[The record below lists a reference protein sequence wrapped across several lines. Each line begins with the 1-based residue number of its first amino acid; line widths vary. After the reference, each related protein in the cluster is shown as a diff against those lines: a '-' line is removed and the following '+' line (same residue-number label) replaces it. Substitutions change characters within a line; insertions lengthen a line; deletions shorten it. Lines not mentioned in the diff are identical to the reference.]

1 MLLAVVVVGP
11 VAGFVMGLVGY
22 RRSTR
27 LQQRMLS
34 LEIEVDALRAA
45 IKHPAT
51 PAPAAQPTATP
62 IHLATTP
69 AIDDPVAR
77 LAPELTP
84 REPHPERVEPEPT
97 PEALESS
104 PPSTEPDRTP
114 LPPAP
119 AAPSVAAPPMAA
131 PPAPSPRRPITPERL
146 AVWVGSALGG
156 FLVLLA
162 SLFALSV
169 AIERGWMGPAVRVLL
184 GLVAGTTLWLG
195 GARLRTH
202 AYTWLPS
209 ATSGA
214 AMGVLFGTLYAASG
228 LYHLISQAV
237 AFGLMAAV
245 AAVALATA
253 VRHRDRFMAWLGLVG
268 GLMVPVLVSTG
279 HNRPLALFSYLVV
292 LSVGALVAARRRDW
306 PDLVLGAGVGV
317 ATMHLGW
324 TVTFHTPDQVHAGLL
339 AAAALLVPFVAVA
352 ARRETPVW
360 VGRAALLVAAALPL
374 VATPWVIPLDPIF
387 WDPRTGMEV
396 VRPLGDAPLWALGAT
411 LLLPLGAAALAR
423 RDGGLIAGGAA
434 LAPAA
439 VLTLAFVLGW
449 TDHPDGPLPLVTAG
463 LLAATALALVWTDRR
478 PDQRLL
484 RRILPLAAGLLAAVL
499 IEQARPE
506 GPVVLALTGGLTVL
520 GVAGALRGRD
530 PWMLL
535 PVLVGAAL
543 GSLTA
548 AECLAGRPE
557 LVSWVAAGAVLSYGL
572 LATLPLHHTV
582 LRGDRHP
589 AVTAALAGPA
599 FFWPLYRCWEAS
611 LGDPVVGALPV
622 IEGAAAL
629 LGALVVTRTFK
640 AGADS
645 GLLALFV
652 AVALLGVN
660 TAIPLQLDNAWLTL
674 AWALEGAALA
684 RLSHRLRHPFVRG
697 AAVTLAAVV
706 ATRLLLN
713 PWALEY
719 GDTAGMPILN
729 WTLYTWGVPAL
740 AMLATAHWI
749 RPSVGSSAPAGRTWE
764 RDLPALLLLGAI
776 AVGFALINVEVS
788 HLFQD
793 QGPVE
798 LGGRGLWQGM
808 VRSLSWAAYGVALL
822 GVGLGRDSRLVRIV
836 GFLVVLL
843 ATGKVFVVD
852 LWALSGFVR
861 VGSVLGLGLSLLLAA
876 FLFERLVLRQD
887 RESDARRDPDA
898 ARNDDPDP
906 EDP

>member
-1 MLLAVVVVGP
+1 MVGGP

-22 RRSTR
+22 RRAKR
-27 LQQRMLS
+27 MQRRVLA
-34 LEIEVDALRAA
+34 LEIEVDALREAQK
-45 IKHPAT
+45 IQAT
-51 PAPAAQPTATP
+51 PPEPAPGEPVPEADPETETETVPEADPETAAEADPVPETEPVPEADPEPETETAPASQPMAAP
-62 IHLATTP
+62 
-69 AIDDPVAR
+69 
-77 LAPELTP
+77 APE
-84 REPHPERVEPEPT
+84 
-97 PEALESS
+97 
-104 PPSTEPDRTP
+104 
-114 LPPAP
+114 AP
-119 AAPSVAAPPMAA
+119 AAPRRPLARP
-131 PPAPSPRRPITPERL
+131 PRRPVTPERL

-169 AIERGWMGPAVRVLL
+169 AIERGWMGPSVRVLL
-184 GLVAGTTLWLG
+184 GLVAGTALWLG

-228 LYHLISQAV
+228 LYHLIPPAA

-268 GLMVPVLVSTG
+268 GLLVPVLVSTG
-279 HNRPLALFSYLVV
+279 ENRPLALFSYVVV
-292 LSVGALVAARRRDW
+292 LSGGALVAAGRRGW
-306 PDLVLGAGVGV
+306 LDLVLGAGVG
-317 ATMHLGW
+317 AAALHLGW
-324 TVTFHTPDQVHAGLL
+324 TVKFYAPDQVPAALL

-352 ARRETPVW
+352 ARRDTPVW
-360 VGRAALLVAAALPL
+360 VGRAALLMAAALPL

-387 WDPRTGMEV
+387 WDPRTGLEV
-396 VRPLGDAPLWALGAT
+396 VRPLGGAPQWALVAT

-423 RDGGLIAGGAA
+423 RDGGLVAGAAA

-439 VLTLAFVLGW
+439 ILSLAFVVGW
-449 TDHPDGPLPLVTAG
+449 ADHPDGPMGLVAAG
-463 LLAATALALVWTDRR
+463 LLAATALPLIWTDRR

-484 RRILPLAAGLLAAVL
+484 RLGLPLAAGLLAALVL
-499 IEQARPE
+499 EQTRPE
-506 GPVVLALTGGLTVL
+506 GPVVLALTGGLTLL
-520 GVAGALRGRD
+520 GVAAALRGRD

-543 GSLTA
+543 TSLTV
-548 AECLAGRPE
+548 AEGLSGRPD

-572 LATLPLHHTV
+572 LATLPLHQRV
-582 LRGDRHP
+582 LRGARHP

-599 FFWPLYRCWEAS
+599 FFWPLYQCWQAS
-611 LGDPVVGALPV
+611 LGDPLVGALPI

-629 LGALVVTRTFK
+629 LGAFVVTRNLK

-660 TAIPLQLDNAWLTL
+660 AAIPLQLDNAWLTL

-697 AAVTLAAVV
+697 AAVALAGVV

-719 GDTAGMPILN
+719 GDTAGLPILN

-749 RPSVGSSAPAGRTWE
+749 RPSTGSSAPVGRTWE

-822 GVGLGRDSRLVRIV
+822 GIGLGRDSRLVRLV
-836 GFLVVLL
+836 GFVVVLL

-861 VGSVLGLGLSLLLAA
+861 VGSVLGLGLCLLLAA

-887 RESDARRDPDA
+887 RDADALRDP
-898 ARNDDPDP
+898 DPDP
-906 EDP
+906 EDR